1 MPGTV
6 IDGCRSRCAAGTAVR
21 LDGYRYG
28 RRCRHAGRAGGW
40 SRTKQKARHEDGL
53 PVALAAD
60 AQSEVNL
67 TARNPG
73 ARPGV
78 FFRINQILIG
88 F

>member
-1 MPGTV
+1 MGW
-6 IDGCRSRCAAGTAVR
+6 RNRRR
-21 LDGYRYG
+21 L
-28 RRCRHAGRAGGW
+28 AGRVGGW

-67 TARNPG
+67 RARNPG